1 MNSLYGKFG
10 MNPYLPLQFIINQE
24 ELSNF
29 EDDPNNIII
38 DIIPVNGDKLI
49 ISIISDDIN
58 PSSKVNVAIAA
69 AITA

>member
-10 MNPYLPLQFIINQE
+10 MNPYLPQQLVINQE
-24 ELSNF
+24 ELSIIEN
-29 EDDPNNIII
+29 DPSTIVV
-38 DIIPVNGDKLI
+38 DIIPINGDKLI
-49 ISIISDDIN
+49 ISIINDDIN